1 MEFTSTL
8 TADVKAFALG
18 SPAVLS
24 AATLL
29 VVAYLIR
36 YLINRPKRLNLPIIG
51 ENVSN
56 FGPKELLEGTG
67 RGVGLRLIHNIGSH
81 C

>member
-1 MEFTSTL
+1 MGFTSTL
-8 TADVKAFALG
+8 TADAKAFALRA
-18 SPAVLS
+18 PAVLS

-36 YLINRPKRLNLPIIG
+36 YLINRPKRLNLRIIG

-56 FGPKELLEGTG
+56 FGPKELLGGSG
-67 RGVGLRLIHNIGSH
+67 RERLRLIHNIGSH